1 MDTKKL
7 RCDHISC
14 KKKINL
20 IKFDCDCNKS
30 FCIKHYNRH
39 SHNCTAIID
48 NKNINILDI
57 INFINLLEFFKCY
70 FKILNTTF
78 LINFNSF
85 KVKPNPE
92 GK

>member
-48 NKNINILDI
+48 NKNIIKNNNPQIKPSTLV
-57 INFINLLEFFKCY
+57 
-70 FKILNTTF
+70 
-78 LINFNSF
+78 
-85 KVKPNPE
+85 KV
-92 GK
+92 